1 MLTSP
6 TSDANGYCNL
16 FSSTDFANLKN
27 KGPKRTLACEAN
39 EWMIGAEAFLSAYG
53 HRLGETI
60 SKKIVNALQV
70 RMVMVVHGKKF
81 ETRASFS
88 SLEEVAREFHRECRK
103 ADPLISEWQKLPKD
117 SSKGD
122 AKAKAANVTTLRE
135 TAVAL
140 VGDALLAEKGFV
152 VDQVIFNEL
161 NDQYKIKTLNADQ
174 KTITCTLVEAA
185 PRTKGKVKP
194 DTTIRI
200 DRAVLMAGS
209 TWQCSSMVKAMF
221 LTDIPSPLDCFELQ
235 ASIIAGMVKNAMALE
250 FKKSTEGACWLQR
263 SPDVKLFAA
272 KKMKEGALK
281 LVALTNHVYCFPVG
295 KDVAPSFRPM
305 GGIDG
310 FCNVY
315 YKGGNS
321 TIGENT
327 PSAKDMFISKF
338 FSASETHDQGMVN
351 CMPEEKEEKIT
362 VLGQKLVISIPM
374 IVNSKALAEEDE
386 IVSLKTSA
394 AAPATEAQS
403 SGRKRQRRK

>member
-6 TSDANGYCNL
+6 TSDANGYYNL
-16 FSSTDFANLKN
+16 FSATDFANLRN
-27 KGPKRTLACEAN
+27 WGPKRTLACEAN
-39 EWMIGAEAFLSAYG
+39 EWMIAAEAFLSAYG
-53 HRLGETI
+53 HRLGETT
-60 SKKIVNALQV
+60 SKKLVNALQV

-88 SLEEVAREFHRECRK
+88 SLEDVAREFHRECRK
-103 ADPLISEWQKLPKD
+103 ADPLISEWTKLPKD

-122 AKAKAANVTTLRE
+122 TKANTAIALRE
-135 TAVAL
+135 TAVASF
-140 VGDALLAEKGFV
+140 GDALLAEKGFV
-152 VDQVIFNEL
+152 EGQVIVNEL

-185 PRTKGKVKP
+185 PRTKGTVKP
-194 DTTIRI
+194 DTTIHI

-209 TWQCSSMVKAMF
+209 TWQCSDMVKAMF

-235 ASIIAGMVKNAMALE
+235 ASIIVGMVKNAMALE
-250 FKKSTEGACWLQR
+250 FKKSTESACLLQR
-263 SPDVKLFAA
+263 SPDVKLLAA

-295 KDVAPSFRPM
+295 KVVAPSFRLM

-321 TIGENT
+321 AIGEQT
-327 PSAKDMFISKF
+327 TSAKDMFISMF

-362 VLGQKLVISIPM
+362 VLGRKLVISIPM

-394 AAPATEAQS
+394 AAPANEAQS